1 MGLFSRGINVE
12 SGILF
17 PDGWFRTGTRPD
29 TGRPTAEIYA
39 VTDKDDPLDEWW
51 LVQQERLSHTPRWKD
66 DYFQIWAEVLAFD
79 NAGSIFVSALWVIVV
94 FDPRGMPVTRVDYWP
109 IYVDGVEVD
118 DIAYADATSKLSQS
132 AASPLSRSSA

>member
-1 MGLFSRGINVE
+1 LGLFSRGINVE

-29 TGRPTAEIYA
+29 TGRPTTEIYA

-66 DYFQIWAEVLAFD
+66 DYFQIWAEVLA
-79 NAGSIFVSALWVIVV
+79 NLRGRHGSGRYSLCGCHIEVEPICRLATFQVV
-94 FDPRGMPVTRVDYWP
+94 RVKS
-109 IYVDGVEVD
+109 VLTGRHMARQLEDGRW
-118 DIAYADATSKLSQS
+118 LG
-132 AASPLSRSSA
+132 